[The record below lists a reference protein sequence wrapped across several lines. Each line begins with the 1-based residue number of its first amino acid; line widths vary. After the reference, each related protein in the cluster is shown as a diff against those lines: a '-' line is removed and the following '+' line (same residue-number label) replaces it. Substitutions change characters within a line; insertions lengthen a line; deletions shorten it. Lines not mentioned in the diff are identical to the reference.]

1 MIIAFFSNYLSHH
14 QLPFSEEM
22 NKIRDCEY
30 YFISCEPFNDE
41 RIKLG
46 WKSENKKNYELR
58 PYESQED
65 YIKAV
70 SYTHLL

>member
-46 WKSENKKNYELR
+46 WKSENKKIMSCVHTNHKKTILKQR
-58 PYESQED
+58 N
-65 YIKAV
+65 
-70 SYTHLL
+70 